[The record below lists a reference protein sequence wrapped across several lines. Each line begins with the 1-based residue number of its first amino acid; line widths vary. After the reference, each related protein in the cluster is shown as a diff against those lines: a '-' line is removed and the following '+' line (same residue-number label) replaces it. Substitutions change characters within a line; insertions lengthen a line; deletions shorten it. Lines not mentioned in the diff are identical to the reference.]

1 MYLNRYKNVFKTNS
15 KRLQD
20 VLQTSSRS
28 LPRHLQDVLPRR
40 VSKTS
45 SRRIGKISSRR
56 FAKISSRRPQN
67 VFKTSRKNV
76 FKKSSRRLQDVLE
89 TSTGHLQ
96 DILETSSKDVFKTFS
111 RRIIRLNCLPRSRF
125 LQVTLLRN
133 LQSVQKIC
141 KCDKNF

>member
-45 SRRIGKISSRR
+45 SRRI
-56 FAKISSRRPQN
+56 AKISSRRPQN

-96 DILETSSKDVFKTFS
+96 DILETSSKDVFKTLS